1 MRKPNLIGL
10 YSPVPGCGK
19 DTMARHLA
27 KYGYANV
34 KFAGPLKAM
43 AAVLYRSLGYEE
55 DALPEMLDGPT
66 RHLINLFPPETCMV
80 PSESMGQVEVTK
92 PAVTARD
99 ILLTLGTEWGRQQVN
114 YHLWTT
120 CARRTIERSLRAGV
134 PVVVTDVRFPN
145 EYKLIRELGGECWY
159 VDRPQAPRPAKA
171 HPSDGALDGDWFEL
185 RLRNSSSILSLEA
198 AIDSYLNMTA

>member
-27 KYGYANV
+27 KYGYAEAKNG
-34 KFAGPLKAM
+34 APMKAM
-43 AAVLYRSLGYEE
+43 LRALYLALGYPESE
-55 DALPEMLDGPT
+55 MAEMLDGP
-66 RHLINLFPPETCMV
+66 RRDQIELFPAETIQM
-80 PSESMGQVEVTK
+80 PSESMGMVEVK
-92 PAVTARD
+92 IPAVTCRGVPQ
-99 ILLTLGTEWGRQQVN
+99 TLGTEWGRQRV
-114 YHLWTT
+114 HRDLWVT

-134 PVVVTDVRFPN
+134 PVVVSDVRFPN
-145 EYKLIRELGGECWY
+145 EYKLIRELGGEMWF
-159 VDRPQAPRPAKA
+159 VDRPQAPRPLKPHA
-171 HPSDGALDGDWFEL
+171 SDGALDGDWFEL